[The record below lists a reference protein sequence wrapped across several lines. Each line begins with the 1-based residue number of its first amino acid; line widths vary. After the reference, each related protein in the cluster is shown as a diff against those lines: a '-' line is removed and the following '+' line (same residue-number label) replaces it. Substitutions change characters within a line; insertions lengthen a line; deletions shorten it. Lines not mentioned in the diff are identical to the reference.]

1 MAEIA
6 TELVSV
12 ERMLW
17 SGKASSVTAQTTE
30 GEIGVLPGH
39 EPLLGQLVENGV
51 VVIRTAEGEKLVAAV
66 QGGFLSVSSSK
77 ITILADSAVWA
88 SEVKTSEAEARAKD
102 ASASALE
109 RETAVSELRAVKRL
123 QEK

>member
-102 ASASALE
+102 ASASELE

>member
-51 VVIRTAEGEKLVAAV
+51 VVIRTVEGEKLVAAV